1 MSSSSSSSS
10 SSLSS
15 GVSGDGSLGSPSL
28 SCWRQRFSKASRARL
43 RSRAR
48 AFSASFF
55 FFFSS
60 AATRRAARS
69 TVSSGTRGREGL
81 CHPTS

>member
-1 MSSSSSSSS
+1 MSSSSSLSSS
-10 SSLSS
+10 SSSSS

-28 SCWRQRFSKASRARL
+28 SCRRQSFSKASRARV
-43 RSRAR
+43 RSQAR
-48 AFSASFF
+48 AFFASFF

-60 AATRRAARS
+60 AATRHAARS

-81 CHPTS
+81 